1 MYEEFL
7 HPDIY
12 HSVKKTQNAKENVF
26 NQVYLY
32 IIYNFKS
39 TRLVI
44 NFFFFR
50 CQLVDFHRP
59 TSPNGSHPELFTW
72 VLNYFKSYDEF
83 KPPLYLQHQGIA
95 FIN

>member
-44 NFFFFR
+44 NFFFF
-50 CQLVDFHRP
+50 QVP
-59 TSPNGSHPELFTW
+59 TR
-72 VLNYFKSYDEF
+72 
-83 KPPLYLQHQGIA
+83 
-95 FIN
+95 